1 MSNKALLES
10 VKALAE
16 HVAQMESQDI
26 TVFLPRGLALA
37 MAKAGD
43 LKPELAKVVLDL
55 ENDEDFDGL
64 HITSTVSMK

>member
-16 HVAQMESQDI
+16 SVAQMESQDI
-26 TVFLPRGLALA
+26 TVFLPRELALA

-43 LKPELAKVVLDL
+43 LKPEFARAVLDC
-55 ENDEDFDGL
+55 ENDEDFDGFQ
-64 HITSTVSMK
+64 ITSTVSMK